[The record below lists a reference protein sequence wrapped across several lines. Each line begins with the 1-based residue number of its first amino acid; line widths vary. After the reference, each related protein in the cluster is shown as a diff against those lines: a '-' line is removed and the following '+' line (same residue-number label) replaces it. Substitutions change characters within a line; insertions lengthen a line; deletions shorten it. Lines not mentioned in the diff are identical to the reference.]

1 MNLVFLIRKQKIKR
15 IGSDEIAGFA
25 RNHIYATFDFDE
37 LWEDLEKYA
46 IFVSADK
53 SRSVVRLGYG
63 KELSCIVP
71 KQVLEGTYFK
81 VSVFGGDLLTSTQST
96 ILLSSSGYISEI
108 DDMDIDDII
117 ENTTTDYMKVYRK
130 KHFDED
136 IDVRLNKFE
145 ISEHPHL

>member
-1 MNLVFLIRKQKIKR
+1 MNLVFLIRKQKLKR
-15 IGSDEIAGFA
+15 IGSEEIAGFA
-25 RNHIYATFDFDE
+25 RNNIYATFDFDE
-37 LWEDLEKYA
+37 LWKDLEKYA

-53 SRSVVRLGYG
+53 NRSIVRLGYG

-71 KQVLEGTYFK
+71 EQVLEGAYFK

-117 ENTTTDYMKVYRK
+117 QNTTTDYMKVYRK

>member
-1 MNLVFLIRKQKIKR
+1 MNLIFLIRKQKMKR

-25 RNHIYATFDFDE
+25 RNHIHATFDFDE
-37 LWEDLEKYA
+37 LWKDLEKYA

-53 SRSVVRLGYG
+53 SRSIVRLGYG

-71 KQVLEGTYFK
+71 EQVLKGTYFK
-81 VSVFGGDLLTSTQST
+81 VSVFGGDLLTSTQNT
-96 ILLSSSGYISEI
+96 ILLSSSGYISDI

-117 ENTTTDYMKVYRK
+117 KDTTTDYMKVYRK